1 MKILNL
7 YFNNIN
13 SLEGEN
19 RIDFE
24 QPPFTD
30 TGVFAITGPN
40 GSGKSSILDAITLAL
55 YGETFRFDK
64 PAQHVM
70 TKYAYESF
78 AEIDFALGPDKYRSS
93 WHVQRDTNSLSGE
106 VLPSQMKLIRLGAVN
121 DVLANTPQTVCTAI
135 TELTGMDFRSFT
147 RSILLAQG
155 DFAAFLNALDNERMA
170 ILEKIIS
177 ADIYRDHKQEITGK
191 LAKTEQ
197 DLVYLQQ
204 DLVAVPLI
212 APEALEACEH
222 DLADFSEQTA
232 EFQEEINR
240 LTQQKAD
247 LGQVFSL
254 KSQID
259 ALESKLQQAIT
270 QRLGIQKQLD
280 TLENGAIALDFKQS
294 IVDVAQYKTDIERN
308 TDELNRLRNELK
320 QIEATLALPGFDINA
335 ASVSEKL
342 ANRTEDQFATQKQTV
357 EGLRSQVGL
366 VNANWQ
372 SEIVLQKA
380 LADQLIAKQSE
391 LDATQSWLNEHQ
403 TDGLLLDSFPDFA
416 QLNTFRRL
424 RLESSEQKKSLD
436 KWAKAT
442 NNTLQKTQDSID
454 AKHNKLVD
462 LKKKLRVTS
471 QELEQISQGM
481 SLAQLEDL
489 LAEQQLR
496 VKNFQE
502 LVSLAN
508 INERLSPKPSFLARL
523 LGKPA
528 TPDRQIEDMESE
540 LAELTQQAKT
550 EENIRLSL
558 ERVVF
563 NDSLIARMAHDRTY
577 LIDGKPCPLC
587 GAAEHPYL
595 SHPPVSANS
604 QQALVDQRIKIKR
617 LTVEIGEL
625 TEQLRFT
632 RKRLE
637 RNNNNYSELQKIK
650 GQWLTLINKLN
661 AANPDL
667 AIDDIASTKQL
678 LKTEELDLKNIENLL
693 SNYKAAEKRRAKLNG
708 LIEKTD
714 AEIAQL
720 QASINNIATEQQSV
734 PQRFAGNDAEYAKL
748 LQQEQ
753 DVLTIITSQLNN
765 LGESLPPAPD
775 KEEALIANLEQRRL
789 NYQGYIER
797 TNILNSEL
805 ELLVAKQAEGQAQ
818 IDSYKDRLD
827 NINVQLHDEEVVGL
841 HLALVEKQKL
851 IANKEQRTNQLTV
864 EANALAR
871 AIATQMQ
878 DTPFTTLD
886 EISQMLALLVKQPEF
901 SQQKAQLDTDIAAWG
916 TEVEKLYSQL
926 NVLEANNASQP
937 SQEEVDLALK
947 SAKDKAELAGLE
959 AQRLE
964 AIVREQKLL
973 QEKYAKLQAQ
983 IDQQHSLVQTAKAEV
998 EELSAENGM
1007 AFRRRVQDKVVENL
1021 LSKTNA
1027 ILEKISG
1034 RYYLRQQASERGLAL
1049 EVEDTYQNN
1058 VRRQPK
1064 TLSGGESFIVSLAL
1078 ALGLSELASHGRS
1091 VESLFL
1097 DEGFGNLD
1105 AETLFTVI
1113 NTLEGLRAHGKTVGV
1128 ISHVDAVQKRFKAQ
1142 LQLIKKPNGLGQLR
1156 KVS

>member
-1 MKILNL
+1 VKILNL

-78 AEIDFALGPDKYRSS
+78 AEIDFALGPDRYRSS
-93 WHVQRDTNSLSGE
+93 WRVQRDTQSLSGE
-106 VLPSQMKLIRLGAVN
+106 VLPSQMKLIRLGAIN
-121 DVLANTPQTVCTAI
+121 EILASSPQAVCAAI
-135 TELTGMDFRSFT
+135 AELTGMDFRSFT

-177 ADIYRDHKQEITGK
+177 ADIYTDHKNEITGK
-191 LAKTEQ
+191 LAKAEQ

-212 APEALEACEH
+212 APESLDACEH
-222 DLADFSEQTA
+222 DLADFSEQTS
-232 EFQEEINR
+232 ELQEEINR
-240 LTQQKAD
+240 LTQRKSD
-247 LGQVFSL
+247 LGQVFRL

-259 ALESKLQQAIT
+259 TLESKLQQAIT
-270 QRLGIQKQLD
+270 QRLTLQKQLD
-280 TLENGAIALDFKQS
+280 MLEDGVIALDFKQS
-294 IVDVAQYKTDIERN
+294 IADVAQYKKDIDRN

-335 ASVSEKL
+335 ASVHEKL
-342 ANRTEDQFATQKQTV
+342 TNRTEDQFAQQKQTV

-391 LDATQSWLNEHQ
+391 LDAVEVWLNEHQ
-403 TDGLLLDSFPDFA
+403 TDGVLLDNFPDFP

-424 RLESSEQKKSLD
+424 RAESDEQKKSLD

-442 NNTLQKTQDSID
+442 NNALQKAQDNID

-489 LAEQQLR
+489 QSEQQLR

-502 LVSLAN
+502 LVSLA
-508 INERLSPKPSFLARL
+508 ITNERLSPKPSFLARL

-528 TPDRQIEDMESE
+528 TPDRQIEEMESE

-558 ERVVF
+558 ERAVF

-595 SHPPVSANS
+595 KHPPVTANS

-667 AIDDIASTKQL
+667 VIDDIAGIKQL

-693 SNYKAAEKRRAKLNG
+693 SNYKAAEKRLAKLNN
-708 LIEKTD
+708 LIEKTET
-714 AEIAQL
+714 EIAQL
-720 QASINNIATEQQSV
+720 QVSINSIAAEQQSA
-734 PQRFAGNDAEYAKL
+734 PQRFANNDAEYSKL

-753 DVLTIITSQLNN
+753 DVLAVITSQLNK
-765 LGESLPPAPD
+765 LGESLPAPD
-775 KEEALIANLEQRRL
+775 KEGALIANLVQRRL
-789 NYQGYIER
+789 DYQSYLER
-797 TNILNSEL
+797 KNILTGEL
-805 ELLVAKQAEGQAQ
+805 ELLVAKQTEGQVQ
-818 IDSYKDRLD
+818 IDNYKDRLD

-841 HLALVEKQKL
+841 HLALIEKQKL
-851 IANKEQRTNQLTV
+851 IADKEQRTNQLTV
-864 EANALAR
+864 EANALDR

-886 EISQMLALLVKQPEF
+886 DISHMLALLVKQPEF
-901 SQQKAQLDTDIAAWG
+901 SQQKTQLDTDIAAWG
-916 TEVEKLYSQL
+916 AEVEKLYAQL
-926 NVLEANNASQP
+926 TVLESDNTTQP
-937 SQEEVDLALK
+937 AEEELDLALK
-947 SAKDKAELAGLE
+947 SAKEKAELAGLE

-964 AIVREQKLL
+964 AIVREQKQL
-973 QEKYAKLQAQ
+973 QDKYAALQTQ
-983 IDQQHSLVQTAKAEV
+983 IDQQNNLVQAAKAEV
-998 EELSAENGM
+998 EALSVENGM

-1064 TLSGGESFIVSLAL
+1064 TLSGGESFIASLAL